1 MAFSARILTVVAG
14 VWVGSLGV
22 SGTASAQ
29 STPVAPGPQGA
40 QAAPSGPAAAR
51 GDAGAA
57 AAPAKKPRD
66 PVEKLSLETTD
77 GVAIAAWH
85 YRASGEASPP
95 PVVIL
100 LHDLDGSHASVE
112 PLAKE
117 LARRGIAVVAPDLR
131 GHGASTTRQTPGGEE
146 TIEARALKKPDLE
159 VMTLTQGGRVRDQS
173 AVRGDIEC
181 VRNWI
186 KQRADEGKLDIDR
199 LFVVGSG
206 LGCTLAAMWTINDA
220 AWPDLVAGPQGRQVR
235 GLVFVSPTWS
245 TRSLTV
251 SSVLAADLIRREL
264 PIMVLAG
271 RDDRDAVKLFD
282 QLKRQR
288 PNEWFEQRVGQGAP
302 AKAAKLEGS
311 PTLYLLQ
318 RESDLT
324 GDQLA
329 SVRSPDPRRAGGDP
343 AALIEGFI
351 NAVAPPR
358 DEE

>member
-1 MAFSARILTVVAG
+1 MAFSARIRTAVRAAVTALAVGLTG
-14 VWVGSLGV
+14 MS
-22 SGTASAQ
+22 
-29 STPVAPGPQGA
+29 
-40 QAAPSGPAAAR
+40 AAAV
-51 GDAGAA
+51 AQEA

-77 GVAIAAWH
+77 GLAIAAWH
-85 YRASGEASPP
+85 YRGEGEGGRP

-100 LHDLDGSHASVE
+100 LHDLDGSHLTVE

-131 GHGASTTRQTPGGEE
+131 GHGASTIRQTAGGEE
-146 TIEARALKKPDLE
+146 TIEARSLKKPDFE
-159 VMTLTQGGRVRDQS
+159 AMTLTHGGRVRDQS

-186 KQRADEGKLDIDR
+186 KLRADEGKLDIDR

-206 LGCTLAAMWTINDA
+206 LGCTLAAMWAINDA

-235 GLVFVSPTWS
+235 GLVFISPAWS
-245 TRSLTV
+245 SRSLTV
-251 SSVLAADLIRREL
+251 STVLAADLIRRQL
-264 PIMVLAG
+264 PVMVLAG

-288 PNEWFEQRVGQGAP
+288 LNEWFEQRAGQAKP

-318 RESDLT
+318 RDNDLT

-329 SVRSPDPRRAGGDP
+329 SMRSADPRRAGGDP
-343 AALIEGFI
+343 AALIQGFV
-351 NAVAPPR
+351 NAVAPPAA
-358 DEE
+358 DE